1 MYIYIYI
8 HIQPFRSARR
18 GATRTDAYSTSQL
31 SNEYMYVYIYI
42 CCSKLIYT
50 YMYVYTDI
58 CLADVYLYIYI
69 TVHIL
74 RCSDFFSGEEPRE
87 ASPEGIYVNMC
98 IYIYIYFFSINHDDI
113 YVLEALSC
121 LFIIETFRSFIYHQ
135 FYTHI

>member
-1 MYIYIYI
+1 MCIYIYVKICTCCKYVHIYIYIYNLSGV
-8 HIQPFRSARR
+8 QGAVLPEQMPTRRRNSAM
-18 GATRTDAYSTSQL
+18 SIC
-31 SNEYMYVYIYI
+31 MYIYI

-87 ASPEGIYVNMC
+87 ASPEGIYVNM
-98 IYIYIYFFSINHDDI
+98 YIYI
-113 YVLEALSC
+113 
-121 LFIIETFRSFIYHQ
+121 
-135 FYTHI
+135 